1 MTINLQ
7 SLYPY
12 GDLAARSVDH
22 RRNFEWQKPLL
33 GIVTSHYVMDYCESW
48 QSSIIEEDKKKLVSL
63 PSSLLILFN
72 SLCSKSL
79 ILQVIGCLFLKIA
92 KIPEQ

>member
-12 GDLAARSVDH
+12 GDLATRSVDH
-22 RRNFEWQKPLL
+22 RKNFEWQKPLL

-48 QSSIIEEDKKKLVSL
+48 QSSIIEENKKKSFSLSPHLLVSL
-63 PSSLLILFN
+63 SPCVLFRQPLLEKLNFA
-72 SLCSKSL
+72 
-79 ILQVIGCLFLKIA
+79 GH
-92 KIPEQ
+92 